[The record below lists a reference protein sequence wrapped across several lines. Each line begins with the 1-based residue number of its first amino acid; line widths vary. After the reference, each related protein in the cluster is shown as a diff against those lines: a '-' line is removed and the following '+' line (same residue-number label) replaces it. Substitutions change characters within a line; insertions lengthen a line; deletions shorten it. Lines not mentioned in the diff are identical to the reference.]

1 LVPAISSLKRAK
13 ELQQVLFLHWR
24 QLGAE
29 DQTEKL
35 DRTKWLV
42 GFSIVVIVVT
52 IIIVKYG
59 VAHRLLIM

>member
-1 LVPAISSLKRAK
+1 
-13 ELQQVLFLHWR
+13 LQQVLFLRWR

-35 DRTKWLV
+35 DRINKGGVMHKLDITKWLV